1 MARNSSSDAGFRLCP
16 QKRAIRGAEQPVFTV
31 RLVAR
36 AGMPAA
42 AAERALKALLKYA
55 GRVLGFRCTSIERTK
70 P

>member
-1 MARNSSSDAGFRLCP
+1 MPEEPNEG
-16 QKRAIRGAEQPVFTV
+16 RATVAFTI
-31 RLVAR
+31 RLVTK
-36 AGMPAA
+36 AGMPAD

>member
-1 MARNSSSDAGFRLCP
+1 
-16 QKRAIRGAEQPVFTV
+16 
-31 RLVAR
+31 
-36 AGMPAA
+36 MPAA